1 MDQLWQHGGGGGP
14 GLLGA
19 NPIAFVVPQAR
30 LISKQLL
37 ADAALPSRVLRVSH
51 LVSLSDESNYENI
64 DEICPRFATKRVCRK
79 CQLDLPGRDFEE
91 GLVAH
96 RAVVL
101 LLLEVHFADVAVQ
114 PVGFSEVM
122 RVVGKFLWTPGPDIG
137 DMHYSPYKCL

>member
-1 MDQLWQHGGGGGP
+1 MPGG
-14 GLLGA
+14 
-19 NPIAFVVPQAR
+19 
-30 LISKQLL
+30 
-37 ADAALPSRVLRVSH
+37 
-51 LVSLSDESNYENI
+51 
-64 DEICPRFATKRVCRK
+64 
-79 CQLDLPGRDFEE
+79 DLEE

-137 DMHYSPYKCL
+137 DMRYSPYKYL